1 MKGLELSQRYYE
13 AYGREMIECIDPA
26 LLARVSVGLCGEGS
40 QCFGFDDQISQ
51 DHDFAPGFCVWLS
64 EEDFSRYGRALR
76 DAYDGLPDD
85 FCGFS
90 RKNVIAGERLGV
102 MTSGSFYK
110 RFTGSP
116 EGPQSNMDWLM
127 TPEAHLA
134 CAANGR
140 LFHDQNPAFSRTR
153 ERLLAFYP
161 EDVRRKKIA
170 ARAAVMAQAGQYN
183 LLRLIK
189 REDKVAASLALA
201 RFTEA
206 SVSMVH
212 LLNQRYTPF
221 YKWSFYSMR
230 TLPKLGGE
238 IAPLLSALVQIP
250 ALIGEKS
257 AGALHEEAF
266 QLTEEICIHAA
277 EELRAQALSRT
288 RDSFLQSHAGEIM
301 EGIGDPQL
309 RAMHPMTD
317 CHN

>member
-13 AYGREMIECIDPA
+13 AYGREMIERIDLA

-76 DAYDGLPDD
+76 EAYDGLPDD

-102 MTSGSFYK
+102 MTSGGFYK
-110 RFTGSP
+110 RFTGNP

-134 CAANGR
+134 CAVNGR

-212 LLNQRYTPF
+212 LLNRRYTPF
-221 YKWSFYSMR
+221 YKWGFYSMR
-230 TLPKLGGE
+230 TLPKLGGAV
-238 IAPLLSALVQIP
+238 APLLSALVQIP

-266 QLTEEICIHAA
+266 QLTEEICIHTAG
-277 EELRAQALSRT
+277 ELRAQALSRT

-301 EGIGDPQL
+301 EGIEDPQL

-317 CHN
+317 SHN

>member
-13 AYGREMIECIDPA
+13 AYGREMIERIDLA

-76 DAYDGLPDD
+76 EAYDGLPDD

-102 MTSGSFYK
+102 MTSGGFYK
-110 RFTGSP
+110 RFTGNP

-134 CAANGR
+134 CAVNGR

-153 ERLLAFYP
+153 ERLLVFYP

-170 ARAAVMAQAGQYN
+170 ARAAIMAQAGQYN

-212 LLNQRYTPF
+212 LLNRRYTPF
-221 YKWSFYSMR
+221 YKWGFYSMR
-230 TLPKLGGE
+230 TLPKLGGAV
-238 IAPLLSALVQIP
+238 APLLSALVQIP

-266 QLTEEICIHAA
+266 QLTEEICIHTAG
-277 EELRAQALSRT
+277 ELRAQALSRT

-301 EGIGDPQL
+301 EGIEDPQL

-317 CHN
+317 SHN

>member
-13 AYGREMIECIDPA
+13 AYGREMIERIDPA

-189 REDKVAASLALA
+189 RDDKVAASLALA

-212 LLNQRYTPF
+212 LLNRRYTPF
-221 YKWSFYSMR
+221 YKWGFYSMR
-230 TLPKLGGE
+230 TLPKLGGAV
-238 IAPLLSALVQIP
+238 APLLSALVQIP

-266 QLTEEICIHAA
+266 QLTEEICIHTAG
-277 EELRAQALSRT
+277 ELRAQALSRT

-301 EGIGDPQL
+301 EGIEDPQL

-317 CHN
+317 SHN

>member
-13 AYGREMIECIDPA
+13 AYGREMIERIDPA

-76 DAYDGLPDD
+76 EAYDGLPDD

-102 MTSGSFYK
+102 MTSGGFYK
-110 RFTGSP
+110 RFTGNP

-134 CAANGR
+134 CAVNGR

-153 ERLLAFYP
+153 ERLLVFYP

-170 ARAAVMAQAGQYN
+170 ARAAIMAQAGQYN

-212 LLNQRYTPF
+212 LLNRRYTPF
-221 YKWSFYSMR
+221 YKWGFYSMR
-230 TLPKLGGE
+230 TLPKLGGAV
-238 IAPLLSALVQIP
+238 APLLSALVQIP

-266 QLTEEICIHAA
+266 QLTEEICIHTAG
-277 EELRAQALSRT
+277 ELRAQALSRT

-301 EGIGDPQL
+301 EGIEDPQL

-317 CHN
+317 SHN

>member
-13 AYGREMIECIDPA
+13 AYGREMIERIDPA
-26 LLARVSVGLCGEGS
+26 LLARGSVGLCGEGS

-76 DAYDGLPDD
+76 EAYDGLPDD

-102 MTSGSFYK
+102 MTSGGFYK
-110 RFTGSP
+110 RFTGNP

-134 CAANGR
+134 CAVNGR

-153 ERLLAFYP
+153 ERLLVFYP

-170 ARAAVMAQAGQYN
+170 ARAAIMAQAGQYN

-212 LLNQRYTPF
+212 LLNRRYTPF
-221 YKWSFYSMR
+221 YKWGFYSMR
-230 TLPKLGGE
+230 TLPKLGGAV
-238 IAPLLSALVQIP
+238 APLLSALVQIP

-266 QLTEEICIHAA
+266 QLTEEICIHTAG
-277 EELRAQALSRT
+277 ELRAQALSRT

-301 EGIGDPQL
+301 EGIEDPQL

-317 CHN
+317 SHN

>member
-13 AYGREMIECIDPA
+13 AYGREMIERIDPA

-64 EEDFSRYGRALR
+64 EEEFSRYGRALR
-76 DAYDGLPDD
+76 EAYDGLPDD

-102 MTSGSFYK
+102 MTSGGFYK
-110 RFTGSP
+110 RFTGNP

-134 CAANGR
+134 CAVNGR

-153 ERLLAFYP
+153 ERLLVFYP

-170 ARAAVMAQAGQYN
+170 ARAAIMAQAGQYN

-212 LLNQRYTPF
+212 LLNRRYTPF
-221 YKWSFYSMR
+221 YKWGFYSMR
-230 TLPKLGGE
+230 TLPKLGGAV
-238 IAPLLSALVQIP
+238 APLLSALVQIP

-266 QLTEEICIHAA
+266 QLTEEICIHTAG
-277 EELRAQALSRT
+277 ELRAQALSRT

-301 EGIGDPQL
+301 EGIEDPQL

-317 CHN
+317 SHN

>member
-13 AYGREMIECIDPA
+13 AYGREMIERIDPA

-76 DAYDGLPDD
+76 EAYDGLPDD

-102 MTSGSFYK
+102 MTSGGFYK
-110 RFTGSP
+110 RFTGNP

-134 CAANGR
+134 CAVNGR

-153 ERLLAFYP
+153 ERLLVFYP

-212 LLNQRYTPF
+212 LLNRRYTPF
-221 YKWSFYSMR
+221 YKWGFYSMR
-230 TLPKLGGE
+230 TLPKLGGAV
-238 IAPLLSALVQIP
+238 APLLSALVQIP

-266 QLTEEICIHAA
+266 QLTEEICIHTAG
-277 EELRAQALSRT
+277 ELRAQALSRT

-301 EGIGDPQL
+301 EGIEDPQL

-317 CHN
+317 SHN